1 MHYEQ
6 IVQLAL
12 YERKLV
18 NAFACKKITSV
29 VGKSL
34 WPAADMKIT
43 CKNYQYKPVQVAS
56 AKQQRLSRFQ
66 RATAKP
72 KNAIIFS
79 QEKVASLNDKYVEM
93 INAMSLKRDRAL
105 LIGEA
110 RR

>member
-1 MHYEQ
+1 MNYEQ
-6 IVQLAL
+6 AAKLAL

-18 NAFACKKITSV
+18 NAFACKKINHV
-29 VGKSL
+29 AGKSL
-34 WPAADMKIT
+34 WPAADTKIT
-43 CKNYQYKPVQVAS
+43 CKNYQYKPVQVVS
-56 AKQQRLSRFQ
+56 EKRVSRFQ

-79 QEKVASLNDKYVEM
+79 QEKVASLNDKYVDM